1 MINQKLELEKA
12 LPQRTNVMIGRT
24 EIPKWSGQSYKVW
37 KKEIEKW
44 TANDKSTDEAKY
56 CNILESLKENDTVKE
71 YTMSQI
77 VERTERL
84 RTVKSI
90 LDIMDEKYLK
100 TVGEKTLEL
109 MKNITEYKTD
119 GTVEELIDNFGRMMT
134 EVEKI
139 ELAQNL
145 NYALTLQFV
154 DKLERDGKIKKEER
168 YRLKD
173 EMETKEGRP
182 KIGNVAENVRKELRR
197 MRVLDNREDMWKST
211 THNTHYVQR

>member
-1 MINQKLELEKA
+1 M
-12 LPQRTNVMIGRT
+12 
-24 EIPKWSGQSYKVW
+24 
-37 KKEIEKW
+37 
-44 TANDKSTDEAKY
+44 
-56 CNILESLKENDTVKE
+56 
-71 YTMSQI
+71 
-77 VERTERL
+77 ERTERL

-139 ELAQNL
+139 ELAQNV

-154 DKLERDGKIKKEER
+154 DKLERDGKINKEER
-168 YRLKD
+168 
-173 EMETKEGRP
+173 
-182 KIGNVAENVRKELRR
+182 
-197 MRVLDNREDMWKST
+197 
-211 THNTHYVQR
+211 

>member
-173 EMETKEGRP
+173 
-182 KIGNVAENVRKELRR
+182 
-197 MRVLDNREDMWKST
+197 
-211 THNTHYVQR
+211 